1 MFISRSKNFLKQS
14 AEGIFAVLLVLVFFS
29 IFLFMLYILFPSGA
43 GLKTIIAY
51 QGPPTSTGLQEQ
63 GSRELLLAHG
73 EYDSDLTSQKDAA
86 AVLSLTRNTVK
97 SKSSEAIAWKTAKE
111 GKNLYDRDAVQ
122 TLDRSSAVV
131 KFDENSAIDMG
142 ANSLL
147 IIKRLD
153 QDPLFREKRSFMV
166 LVDGD
171 LRGKLA
177 KSDKNSIYLEVD
189 TPGAKMRMQ
198 SGPMA
203 EGPVD
208 FKISVNPDKSSTI
221 AVYQG
226 VAEIMA
232 QGKTVFV
239 EANQSTVVALDQ
251 APLAPV
257 NLLGPVKLKS
267 PSDTDL
273 YYYRN
278 LPPKV
283 QFAWQSQPVA
293 NSYHFVMARDNSFKD
308 IIADEQFSLAN
319 FTHGN
324 LIKGTYFWKVSGFDK
339 TIEGFFSET
348 RRFQII
354 QDKKPPTLNV
364 KFPPKTVYRGRYTLR
379 GETEP
384 GSRVFVG
391 GKPVKTTKTGK
402 FKFNLKLQPGIN
414 VIVVEA
420 IDSVNNVVYRS
431 QRVNRKT

>member
-1 MFISRSKNFLKQS
+1 MFISRSKNFLTQS
-14 AEGIFAVLLVLVFFS
+14 VEGIFAMLLVLVFFS
-29 IFLFMLYILFPSGA
+29 IFLFILYVLFPSGS
-43 GLKTIIAY
+43 GLKSIIAY
-51 QGPPTSTGLQEQ
+51 QGPQTSTGLQEQ
-63 GSRELLLAHG
+63 GGRELLLSNG
-73 EYDSDLTSQKDAA
+73 ESDSDLTSQKDVA
-86 AVLSLTRNTVK
+86 AVLSSARNTVK
-97 SKSSEAIAWKTAKE
+97 SKSSEAIAWKPAKE
-111 GKNLYDRDAVQ
+111 RKRLHDRDAVQ
-122 TLDRSSAVV
+122 TLNRSSAVV

-177 KSDKNSIYLEVD
+177 KSDKDSVYLEVE
-189 TPGAKMRMQ
+189 TPGAKMSMQ

-232 QGKTVFV
+232 QGKKVVV

-257 NLLGPVKLKS
+257 NLLEPVKLKS

-273 YYYRN
+273 FYYRN

-283 QFAWQSQPVA
+283 QFAWQSQPNA
-293 NSYHFVMARDNSFKD
+293 NSYHFVMARDHSFSD
-308 IIADEQFSLAN
+308 IIADEKFSRSS

-324 LIKGTYFWKVSGFDK
+324 LMKGTYFWKVSGFDK

-348 RRFQII
+348 RRLQIV

-431 QRVNRKT
+431 KRVNRKT

>member
-1 MFISRSKNFLKQS
+1 MFISKSKNILRQS
-14 AEGIFAVLLVLVFFS
+14 TEGIFAVLLVLVFFS
-29 IFLFMLYILFPSGA
+29 IFLLILYVLFPSGI
-43 GLKTIIAY
+43 GLNSIIAY
-51 QGPPTSTGLQEQ
+51 QGPQTISDLQEQ
-63 GSRELLLAHG
+63 GSRELLLANG
-73 EYDSDLTSQKDAA
+73 ENDSDLTSQKDVA
-86 AVLSLTRNTVK
+86 AVLSMARNTVK
-97 SKSSEAIAWKTAKE
+97 SKSSEAIAWKSAKA
-111 GKNLYDRDAVQ
+111 GKTLFDRDAVQ
-122 TLDRSSAVV
+122 TLDRSSAKV
-131 KFDENSAIDMG
+131 KFDENSSIDMG

-171 LRGKLA
+171 LRGKIA
-177 KSDKNSIYLEVD
+177 KSDKDSVYLEVE

-232 QGKTVFV
+232 QGQRVVV

-251 APLAPV
+251 APLTPV

-267 PSDTDL
+267 PTDTDL
-273 YYYRN
+273 FYYRN
-278 LPPKV
+278 LPPKI
-283 QFAWQSQPVA
+283 QFTWQNQPNV

-308 IIADEQFSLAN
+308 IIADEQFSRAS

-324 LIKGTYFWKVSGFDK
+324 LVKGTYFWKVSGFDK

-348 RRFQII
+348 RRFQIV

-402 FKFNLKLQPGIN
+402 FKYNLKLQPGIN

-420 IDSVNNVVYRS
+420 IDPVNNVAYRS
-431 QRVNRKT
+431 QRVNRKI

>member
-1 MFISRSKNFLKQS
+1 
-14 AEGIFAVLLVLVFFS
+14 
-29 IFLFMLYILFPSGA
+29 MLYILFPSGA
-43 GLKTIIAY
+43 GQKTIIAY
-51 QGPPTSTGLQEQ
+51 QGPQTSTGLQEQ
-63 GSRELLLAHG
+63 GGRELLLAHG
-73 EYDSDLTSQKDAA
+73 EYDSDLTSQKDVV

-97 SKSSEAIAWKTAKE
+97 SKSSAAIAWKTAKE
-111 GKNLYDRDAVQ
+111 GKLLHDRDAVQ
-122 TLDRSSAVV
+122 TLGRSSAEV
-131 KFDENSAIDMG
+131 KFDENSSINMG

-177 KSDKNSIYLEVD
+177 KSDKNSVYLEVD

-232 QGKTVFV
+232 QGKKVIV

-251 APLAPV
+251 APLTPV
-257 NLLGPVKLKS
+257 NLLDPVKLKS

-283 QFAWQSQPVA
+283 QFAWQSQPDA
-293 NSYHFVMARDNSFKD
+293 NNYHFVMARDFSFKD
-308 IIADEQFSLAN
+308 IVADEQFSRAS

-324 LIKGTYFWKVSGFDK
+324 LMKGTYFWKVSGFDK

-348 RRFQII
+348 RRFEII

-431 QRVNRKT
+431 QRVNRKI

>member
-283 QFAWQSQPVA
+283 QFAWQIQPVA

>member
-1 MFISRSKNFLKQS
+1 MFISKLKNILKQS

-29 IFLFMLYILFPSGA
+29 IFLFMLYILFPTGT

-51 QGPPTSTGLQEQ
+51 QGSQTSTGLREQ
-63 GSRELLLAHG
+63 GDRELLLAHG

-111 GKNLYDRDAVQ
+111 GKTLYDRDAVQ
-122 TLDRSSAVV
+122 TLGRSSAVV
-131 KFDENSAIDMG
+131 KFDENSAIEMG

-171 LRGKLA
+171 LRGKIA

-232 QGKTVFV
+232 QGKKVVV

-251 APLAPV
+251 APLDPV

-283 QFAWQSQPVA
+283 QFDWQSQPVA
-293 NSYHFVMARDNSFKD
+293 NSYHFVMARDYSFKD
-308 IIADEQFSLAN
+308 IIADEQFSRAN

-364 KFPPKTVYRGRYTLR
+364 RFPPKTVYRGRYTLR

-402 FKFNLKLQPGIN
+402 FRYNLKLHPGIN

-431 QRVNRKT
+431 QRVNRKI

>member
-1 MFISRSKNFLKQS
+1 MFISRLKNILKQS

-29 IFLFMLYILFPSGA
+29 IFLLMLYVLFPSGA
-43 GLKTIIAY
+43 GLKSIIAY

-63 GSRELLLAHG
+63 GGRELLLAHG
-73 EYDSDLTSQKDAA
+73 EYDSDFTSQKDAA
-86 AVLSLTRNTVK
+86 AVLSLIRNTVK
-97 SKSSEAIAWKTAKE
+97 SKSAEAIAWKTAKE

-122 TLDRSSAVV
+122 TLGRSSAVV
-131 KFDENSAIDMG
+131 KFNENSAIDMG

-171 LRGKLA
+171 LRGRIA
-177 KSDKNSIYLEVD
+177 KSDKNSIYLEVE

-232 QGKTVFV
+232 QGKKVIV
-239 EANQSTVVALDQ
+239 EANQSTVVALGQ
-251 APLAPV
+251 APLDPV
-257 NLLGPVKLKS
+257 NLLDPVKLKS

-273 YYYRN
+273 FYYRN

-283 QFAWQSQPVA
+283 QFAWQSQLVA

-308 IIADEQFSLAN
+308 IIADEQFSRAN

-324 LIKGTYFWKVSGFDK
+324 LMKGTYFWKVSGFDK

-402 FKFNLKLQPGIN
+402 FRYNLKLHPGIN
-414 VIVVEA
+414 VIIVEA

>member
-1 MFISRSKNFLKQS
+1 MFITRLKNILKQS

-51 QGPPTSTGLQEQ
+51 QGPLAFTGLQEQ
-63 GSRELLLAHG
+63 GGRELLLANG
-73 EYDSDLTSQKDAA
+73 EYDSDLTSQKDVA
-86 AVLSLTRNTVK
+86 AVLSFARNTVK
-97 SKSSEAIAWKTAKE
+97 SKSSEAIAWKKAKE
-111 GKNLYDRDAVQ
+111 GKLLHDRDAVQ
-122 TLDRSSAVV
+122 TLSRSSAVV
-131 KFDENSAIDMG
+131 KFDENSALDMG
-142 ANSLL
+142 ANSLI

-171 LRGKLA
+171 LRGRIA
-177 KSDKNSIYLEVD
+177 KSDKNSVYLEID
-189 TPGAKMRMQ
+189 TPGAKMRVQ

-232 QGKTVFV
+232 QGKKVVV

-257 NLLGPVKLKS
+257 NLLDPVKLKS

-283 QFAWQSQPVA
+283 QFAWQSQPDT
-293 NSYHFVMARDNSFKD
+293 NSYHFVIARDYSFKD
-308 IIADEQFSLAN
+308 IIADEQFSRAS

-348 RRFQII
+348 RRFQIV
-354 QDKKPPTLNV
+354 QDQKPPTLNV
-364 KFPPKTVYRGRYTLR
+364 RFPPKTVYRGRYTLR
-379 GETEP
+379 GKTEP

-402 FKFNLKLQPGIN
+402 FKYNLKLQPGIN

-420 IDSVNNVVYRS
+420 IDTVKNVTYRS
-431 QRVNRKT
+431 QRVNRKI